1 MLATRLT
8 GPARRIATRILV
20 HGPEAWRSPPA
31 RPFSSSLT
39 STSSSSLPHASTSR
53 LTLDHDLGGEHETA
67 KPKPKGKAK
76 TPPKNRQPKT
86 LPELNEEELE
96 EQFVRGSGPGGQAT
110 NKTSNACRLLHKP
123 TGLQVFCH
131 ETRSRETNRKLAR
144 RIMREKL
151 DQLLSPP
158 GESARDLKA
167 ARERAKAAAKKRK
180 ARRKA
185 EAKAA
190 EKAGNDPNGRA
201 SAERDED
208 EDSWED
214 ADDVEIKAEP
224 DPLTR
229 GKDD

>member
-1 MLATRLT
+1 M
-8 GPARRIATRILV
+8 V
-20 HGPEAWRSPPA
+20 
-31 RPFSSSLT
+31 
-39 STSSSSLPHASTSR
+39 HASTSR
-53 LTLDHDLGGEHETA
+53 LTLDHDLGGEQQPA
-67 KPKPKGKAK
+67 KMKPKGKAK
-76 TPPKNRQPKT
+76 TPPKNRNPKP

-158 GESARDLKA
+158 GESARDIKV

-190 EKAGNDPNGRA
+190 GKKAGSKDGQA
-201 SAERDED
+201 STEGNEED

-214 ADDVEIKAEP
+214 DDGVESATQARPKAD
-224 DPLTR
+224 
-229 GKDD
+229 

>member
-1 MLATRLT
+1 M
-8 GPARRIATRILV
+8 
-20 HGPEAWRSPPA
+20 
-31 RPFSSSLT
+31 
-39 STSSSSLPHASTSR
+39 
-53 LTLDHDLGGEHETA
+53 
-67 KPKPKGKAK
+67 KPKGKAK
-76 TPPKNRQPKT
+76 TPPKNRNPKP

-151 DQLLSPP
+151 DELLSPP
-158 GESARDLKA
+158 GESARDIKV

-190 EKAGNDPNGRA
+190 GKKAGSKDGQA
-201 SAERDED
+201 STEGNEED

-214 ADDVEIKAEP
+214 DDGVESATQARPKAD
-224 DPLTR
+224 
-229 GKDD
+229 